1 MIPSFWCCKCQ
12 YRWRKEHGLII
23 WVCYEEAYALTLEVW
38 ERTACDLRG
47 VEPCCSDEDGY
58 GEREVELHFKH
69 FQFDQIAR
77 LS

>member
-1 MIPSFWCCKCQ
+1 M
-12 YRWRKEHGLII
+12 
-23 WVCYEEAYALTLEVW
+23 CYEEAYALTSEVW

-58 GEREVELHFKH
+58 GEREVELHFKD
-69 FQFDQIAR
+69 FQFDQV